1 MPSVVRSDVSAQ
13 IVDGKTL
20 GMKIQ
25 KEVSERVSSL
35 KGQGVVPHLAVV
47 IAGEDPASHVY
58 VRNKERA
65 CERCGIISTRI
76 DLPGSS
82 NLEEI
87 LEVVG
92 SLNSDPNIHGIL
104 VQSPAPNG
112 VDELAI
118 ASSILPQKDVDG
130 EKI

>member
-1 MPSVVRSDVSAQ
+1 MPRYVRVNVSAR
-13 IVDGKTL
+13 IVDGKAL
-20 GMKIQ
+20 GIEIQ

-47 IAGEDPASHVY
+47 IAGDHPASHVY

-76 DLPGSS
+76 DMPGSS

-87 LEVVG
+87 LGVVS

-104 VQSPAPNG
+104 VQSPATYG
-112 VDELAI
+112 VD
-118 ASSILPQKDVDG
+118 
-130 EKI
+130 